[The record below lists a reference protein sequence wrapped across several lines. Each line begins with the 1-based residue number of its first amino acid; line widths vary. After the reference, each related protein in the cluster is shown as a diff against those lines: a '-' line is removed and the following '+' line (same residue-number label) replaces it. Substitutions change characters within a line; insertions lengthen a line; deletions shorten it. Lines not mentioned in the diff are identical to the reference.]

1 LSIFQKDCPLCA
13 SSNSA
18 NAVRCHCGYIFEPE
32 RLEGPN
38 REAEL
43 AAQDE
48 RLYREYLAARTKQA
62 MREAEEARMVH
73 ASDPGNTVKAA
84 QSLLAEQAAHA
95 ARAELNIQAT
105 KTAMAKLK
113 ATTASTAVN
122 KPTAP
127 PSRRSA
133 TRIKVTH
140 AAVHAN
146 IRSNRTTKVPHVK
159 RHVAVSTSASQTD
172 KPGEAFKA
180 IQAVKAQKALIKTK
194 HASKSTAYP
203 VKSKR
208 NGTTFKAVQIAK
220 AVQAAKIIKTQEMK
234 DCPNCTATISLKTK
248 QCRCG
253 YVFPLSGSELPP
265 LALSAKELAILMG
278 GAGFGKITKFR

>member
-1 LSIFQKDCPLCA
+1 MSIFQKDCPLCA

-48 RLYREYLAARTKQA
+48 RLYREYLAARAKQA
-62 MREAEEARMVH
+62 MREAQEARAAH
-73 ASDPGNTVKAA
+73 AADPGDTVKAA

-95 ARAELNIQAT
+95 ARAELKMQAT

-113 ATTASTAVN
+113 STVVSTAVN
-122 KPTAP
+122 EPTAL

-133 TRIKVTH
+133 TRVKVTH
-140 AAVHAN
+140 AAVHADA
-146 IRSNRTTKVPHVK
+146 SNGGTTKVPRVK
-159 RHVAVSTSASQTD
+159 RHVSVSTPTSQTD

-180 IQAVKAQKALIKTK
+180 RQAVKAQKALTK
-194 HASKSTAYP
+194 AKRVSKSAAYP
-203 VKSKR
+203 VQSKR
-208 NGTTFKAVQIAK
+208 NGKALKAVQTTK
-220 AVQAAKIIKTQEMK
+220 AVQVAKIIKTQEIK
-234 DCPNCTATISLKTK
+234 DCPNCTATVSLKTR

-253 YVFPLSGSELPP
+253 YVFPLSGPELPP
-265 LALSAKELAILMG
+265 LALNAKELAMLMQG
-278 GAGFGKITKFR
+278 SEFGKITKFK